1 MNITYIGH
9 SGFLMDTG
17 SAYFLFDYYN
27 GIIPEMDTSKPLIV
41 FTSHK
46 HQDHFNPGIF
56 RLADIYPGTL
66 FVLAKGVPYK
76 NLAVK
81 YSKNIASQGDF
92 KNILPVKK
100 DISLDVILSNG
111 EKLGIRTLRSTD
123 EGVAF
128 LLLYNGKR
136 YYHAGDLNLWIWD
149 SETEEYNRNME
160 KRYITEM
167 EKLKGMEIDIAFVPL
182 DPRVGDNAYAGLK
195 TFLSYVHCK
204 HVFPMHCWGN
214 YGIIDSFIEE
224 YPEYKEQ
231 IVKILYE
238 NQCYRF

>member
-1 MNITYIGH
+1 
-9 SGFLMDTG
+9 
-17 SAYFLFDYYN
+17 
-27 GIIPEMDTSKPLIV
+27 
-41 FTSHK
+41 
-46 HQDHFNPGIF
+46 
-56 RLADIYPGTL
+56 
-66 FVLAKGVPYK
+66 
-76 NLAVK
+76 
-81 YSKNIASQGDF
+81 
-92 KNILPVKK
+92 
-100 DISLDVILSNG
+100 
-111 EKLGIRTLRSTD
+111 
-123 EGVAF
+123 
-128 LLLYNGKR
+128 
-136 YYHAGDLNLWIWD
+136 
-149 SETEEYNRNME
+149 ME

-182 DPRVGDNAYAGLK
+182 DPRLGDNAYAGLK